1 MPFTASY
8 DSFTKILSALVSL
21 GFLAI
26 IIATHNPIISTLAI
40 GVILISFAYSPR
52 GYIVSDRSILVRR
65 LAGPARIALE
75 DVREMRRATPD
86 DSGGCVR
93 LRGSGGLFGYYGLF
107 RSSKLGQFTEY
118 VTNRN
123 NIVVVI
129 TGSKTALFSPDDVD
143 GFLAA
148 IRVTA
153 PVQASSPVPIFDAP
167 RRSPALPAAIGIAI
181 GMAAIGVAVAAS
193 SYSPGP
199 PSYTLTPAALTIHD
213 RFYPVTLR
221 ADAVDVSQIRVVDL
235 SVDPDWRPTRRTNG
249 FANSHYQSGWFRV
262 ANGEKI
268 RLYRSG
274 GQRMVL
280 LPVKTGSAPVLYQA
294 QDPVRFAGEVRA
306 VWTGQAQ
313 AQGNAGK

>member
-8 DSFTKILSALVSL
+8 DSFTKILSALVCL
-21 GFLAI
+21 GLLAV
-26 IIATHNPIISTLAI
+26 IIATHNPVISILAI
-40 GVILISFAYSPR
+40 VVILISFAYSPR
-52 GYIVSDRSILVRR
+52 GYVLSDRSILVRR
-65 LAGPARIALE
+65 LAGPARIPLE
-75 DVREMRRATPD
+75 DVREVRRSTPE
-86 DSGGCVR
+86 DSRGCIR
-93 LRGSGGLFGYYGLF
+93 LWGSGGFFGYYGLF
-107 RSSKLGQFTEY
+107 TSAKLGKFTGY
-118 VTNRN
+118 VSNRN
-123 NIVVVI
+123 NSVVVV

-153 PVQASSPVPIFDAP
+153 PVQASSPVPVLAAQ
-167 RRSPALPAAIGIAI
+167 RRSPALPATIGIVI
-181 GMAAIGVAVAAS
+181 GMAAIGVVVAAS

-199 PSYTLTPAALTIHD
+199 PSYTLTSAALTIHD

-235 SVDPDWRPTRRTNG
+235 SADPDWRPTRRTNG

-274 GQRMVL
+274 GQRLVL
-280 LPVKTGSAPVLYQA
+280 LPAKSGGATVLYQA
-294 QDPVRFAGEVRA
+294 EDPDRFAGEVRA

-313 AQGNAGK
+313 AQANAGK

>member
-8 DSFTKILSALVSL
+8 DSFTKTLSTMVCL

-26 IIATHNPIISTLAI
+26 IFATHNPIISTLAI
-40 GVILISFAYSPR
+40 VVILISFAYSPR
-52 GYIVSDRSILVRR
+52 GYVLADRSILVRR
-65 LAGPARIALE
+65 LSGPVRIRLE
-75 DVREMRRATPD
+75 DVREVRRATPD
-86 DSGGCVR
+86 DLRGCVR

-107 RSSKLGQFTEY
+107 RSSKLGRFTEY

-123 NIVVVI
+123 NTVVVI

-167 RRSPALPAAIGIAI
+167 RRAPALPAAIGITI
-181 GMAAIGVAVAAS
+181 GMAAIGVVAAAS
-193 SYSPGP
+193 SYSPGS

-213 RFYPVTLR
+213 RFYPVTLQ
-221 ADAVDVSQIRVVDL
+221 ADAVDISQIRVVDFAQ
-235 SVDPDWRPTRRTNG
+235 DPSWIPNLRTNG

-262 ANGEKI
+262 ANGEKV

-274 GQRMVL
+274 GQRLVL
-280 LPVKTGSAPVLYQA
+280 LPAKTCGAPVLYQA
-294 QDPVRFAGEVRA
+294 EDPVRFAGEVRA

-313 AQGNAGK
+313 ARGNAGK